1 MIHLEMSSIGDKSL
15 FRLLTPG
22 RRILNECYRVHSRE
36 HIVNSVNSAK
46 PILLAFSLFCAGNA
60 IAQEVEK
67 EPTAIV
73 ELGGATDWSITEGGS
88 SFGPTVAV
96 EVTPIENWL
105 ELEAGVTPLFR
116 RHSTGWDID
125 LLFKKP
131 WTLSKKA
138 DSTAIWPGFVF
149 FLFSRCQGLRSLAAM
164 RAARKVAGYPSD

>member
-1 MIHLEMSSIGDKSL
+1 VVFSA
-15 FRLLTPG
+15 LL
-22 RRILNECYRVHSRE
+22 LCCAQAFAQAAD
-36 HIVNSVNSAK
+36 SA
-46 PILLAFSLFCAGNA
+46 
-60 IAQEVEK
+60 EK
-67 EPTAIV
+67 TPTASLEPIF
-73 ELGGATDWSITEGGS
+73 ELGAAAAWDLKGGAS

-116 RHSTGWDID
+116 RHSTEWDID

-149 FLFSRCQGLRSLAAM
+149 FLFSRCQGLRSLLAI

>member
-1 MIHLEMSSIGDKSL
+1 
-15 FRLLTPG
+15 
-22 RRILNECYRVHSRE
+22 
-36 HIVNSVNSAK
+36 VNSVNSAK

-116 RHSTGWDID
+116 RHSTEWDID